1 MLRARHFLRCC
12 QRAILPK
19 QHLVL
24 TFVYISLINLSIPR
38 TIWIKDRHPQ
48 WWEEMVNGGFTSDDW
63 LANFRMSRNTFVY
76 LCNELRVD
84 IAKRDTDMRRCITVE
99 KRVAITLW
107 FLATNSDYCT
117 IGHLFGISKSSVCKI
132 RQEVCRAI
140 VKLLLLNKY
149 IRLVLC
155 LLC

>member
-1 MLRARHFLRCC
+1 
-12 QRAILPK
+12 
-19 QHLVL
+19 
-24 TFVYISLINLSIPR
+24 
-38 TIWIKDRHPQ
+38 
-48 WWEEMVNGGFTSDDW
+48 MVINGGLTSDDW

-107 FLATNSDYCT
+107 FLANNSEYCT

-140 VKLLLLNKY
+140 VKLLLNKY